1 MAKKNTTK
9 KTTSRRRKTY
19 TYSSKDERI
28 EIASNIIRSM
38 DSLATSNEGL
48 REGITVVNK
57 TVRFLKN
64 L

>member
-1 MAKKNTTK
+1 MAKKNTK
-9 KTTSRRRKTY
+9 KTTHRRRKTY

-28 EIASNIIRSM
+28 DIATNVM
-38 DSLATSNEGL
+38 NAVDHLAISKEGL
-48 REGITVVNK
+48 REAVTVVNK